1 MTEGAARQDVCLVLT
16 ANPFLVLYQVS
27 QSLTRAGRQADD
39 NHKNNSNPFLQVSP
53 AVISHAFCEG
63 THYKSSHGLI
73 S

>member
-1 MTEGAARQDVCLVLT
+1 MAEGAARQDVCLVL

-27 QSLTRAGRQADD
+27 QSLTRQGDD